1 MSDFLNSGFLNI
13 INNSN
18 NINIILLFILTLT
31 LIIIHLFTNIL
42 KKNVFIQIVFN
53 LPGTFFHEM
62 AHFFVGILLFGKPVN
77 FSLIPKIENKNISLG
92 SVSFINLNFF
102 NTLPIALAPY
112 LLLFLSVILF
122 ISFSNM
128 LIVNTNINYFVF
140 LYSFIIYSTL
150 ISSFP
155 SSQDWKVAF
164 SNKIGLIFYLVLFYL
179 IIFNFD
185 IIKFIS

>member
-1 MSDFLNSGFLNI
+1 MIDFLKIGFQNIYSNIENLN
-13 INNSN
+13 
-18 NINIILLFILTLT
+18 LLLLIFLTIFFIF
-31 LIIIHLFTNIL
+31 IHLFTNIL
-42 KKNVFIQIVFN
+42 KKYVFLQILFN

-62 AHFFVGILLFGKPVN
+62 AHFFVGILLLGKPIN
-77 FSLIPKIENKNISLG
+77 FSLIPKFENKQISLG
-92 SVSFINLNFF
+92 SVSFSNLNFI

-112 LLLFLSVILF
+112 LLLFFSIILF
-122 ISFSNM
+122 ISFSNI
-128 LIVNTNINYFVF
+128 LIKNSSINYMVLF
-140 LYSFIIYSTL
+140 YSFIIYSTL

-185 IIKFIS
+185 IIKNIY